1 MMTIEELSDND
12 VVVDCS
18 DCGTLLIVS
27 AKNMTSEKVACRV
40 AGRIFG
46 RPYCST
52 CLCTRPSAVYH
63 RYDTQFSDNY
73 QNARENR
80 VRALEDC
87 EY

>member
-18 DCGTLLIVS
+18 DCGTLLVVS
-27 AKNMTSEKVACRV
+27 SKKMTVEKLACRV
-40 AGRIFG
+40 AGRILG

-52 CLCTRPSAVYH
+52 CLCTKSPVIYH
-63 RYDTQFSDNY
+63 GYDTQASDNY
-73 QNARENR
+73 QNARENG

-87 EY
+87 GC